1 MIRAATS
8 PADRAAAVDVWRASR
23 AAAGKRPSADAL
35 QTMAAHAEGLV
46 VLLDEDGTVTGA
58 AIGEQREDLLHV
70 VVSVVHPD
78 HRGGGRGSA
87 LVEGLADLAWD
98 RGMRR
103 AEVWC
108 TAPAFYEACGF
119 ERSGETDGERVH
131 LTADLEAPTRDVAVS
146 GEIRLGQFLKRAE
159 LADTGSEAKSL
170 IADGAV
176 TVNDE
181 VVTERG
187 RQLQDG
193 DVVRTPTGSAR
204 VELA

>member
-1 MIRAATS
+1 MIRLATTED
-8 PADRAAAVDVWRASR
+8 DRAAAVDVWRASR
-23 AAAGKRPSADAL
+23 AAAGRRPSADAL

-46 VLLDEDGTVTGA
+46 ALLEEDGGVTGA

-70 VVSVVHPD
+70 VAVVVHPD

-87 LVEGLADLAWD
+87 LVEGLADLAWEH
-98 RGMRR
+98 GMRR
-103 AEVWC
+103 ADVWC

-119 ERSGETDGERVH
+119 ERSGETDGDKVH
-131 LTADLEAPTRDVAVS
+131 LTAELEAPTRDVSVT

-159 LADTGSEAKSL
+159 LVDTGSEAKAL

-176 TVNDE
+176 LVNDE

-187 RQLQDG
+187 RQLKDG
-193 DVVRTPTGSAR
+193 DVVQVPGGAAR
-204 VELA
+204 VQLG